1 MDLFNL
7 TFDKSNENNV
17 IIDKFVDEY
26 SQWTVAGNVPEIASL
41 DVNYALELQKHRLD
55 EHNAKI
61 ETVFST
67 KDSTFKDGAV
77 KCFTVPDKGD
87 YQTVIGC
94 KDYKTTETVY
104 VNNKKKRKSKIRQN
118 LYVAVTR
125 ILNQNADGAL
135 ACPI

>member
-7 TFDKSNENNV
+7 TFDKGNENNV

-77 KCFTVPDKGD
+77 KCITVPDKGD

-104 VNNKKKRKSKIRQN
+104 VNNKKKRKSKIR
-118 LYVAVTR
+118 
-125 ILNQNADGAL
+125 
-135 ACPI
+135 